1 MAEGGD
7 SVDSGQTS
15 RGRWRDN
22 MPDISSLYL
31 GSDGIEPVRCREHGQ
46 EFKHFCKT
54 HMTELC
60 ITCSRME
67 HKRCKT
73 VIDIKDAAE
82 NIYSKLHGEKITQSV
97 KDLNERFKDLK
108 AAVEDIK
115 SKLPIKT
122 NDAIDKVRQKRKDID
137 AYLDK
142 LEAEAVAEIRW
153 KVEEYRKSIEEMIH
167 VCEASLL
174 SLSTRISDIERTVLG
189 GNEEEK
195 FIAINKTSIQTIK
208 CCGILFDLKREI
220 RDISINFE
228 PNDTLPDQL
237 KSLGTI
243 SVEMSTVTDVFAD
256 TTPIYTGEMEVK
268 RDKVGDKVPIVTSF
282 NVLQDGRKLVL
293 DYNNNK
299 IQLYDRNNTF
309 VTETVLPLP
318 EGEKCRSVVLNN
330 NTEALVTT
338 NRGRVFNV
346 IIGDELA
353 VSEIKTK
360 YCIYVMTK
368 YGEDNLCGMYHNDQR
383 QICII
388 DKNMKNIIKTILKD
402 DKTLFRAPV
411 CLGFSADKN
420 TIYVLDNKK
429 CCYGI
434 TLDGRI
440 MFNYQ
445 NQEADAYYGL
455 VVDSDG
461 LYIGTRVKGK
471 YQVEK
476 LNFDGERQELCFIF
490 GDSWP
495 LRLVENNLAVF
506 QGDNRRIG
514 FYSLLK

>member
-22 MPDISSLYL
+22 MPDMSSLYL

-60 ITCSRME
+60 ITCRRME
-67 HKRCKT
+67 HKQCKT

-82 NIYSKLHGEKITQSV
+82 NIYSKLHGGKITQSV

-108 AAVEDIK
+108 AAIEDMK
-115 SKLPIKT
+115 TKLPIKT
-122 NDAIDKVRQKRKDID
+122 NAAIDKVKQKRKDLD

-142 LEAEAVAEIRW
+142 LEAEAVAEIRR
-153 KVEEYRKSIEEMIH
+153 KMEEYRKSIEEIIH
-167 VCEASLL
+167 VCEASLS

-195 FIAINKTSIQTIK
+195 FIAINKTSIQTNK
-208 CCGILFDLKREI
+208 YLDILFDLKKEI
-220 RDISINFE
+220 RDIDVNFE
-228 PNDTLPDQL
+228 PNVTLPDEF
-237 KSLGTI
+237 KTLGTI

-268 RDKVGDKVPIVTSF
+268 RDKVGDKVPVVGSF
-282 NVLQDGRKLVL
+282 DVLQDGRKFVL
-293 DYNNNK
+293 DIMNGK
-299 IQLYDRNNTF
+299 IRLYDRNNTF
-309 VTETVLPLP
+309 VRETVLPVQ
-318 EGEKCRSVVLNN
+318 EGEQCHSVVLNN
-330 NTEALVTT
+330 NTETLVTT
-338 NRGRVFNV
+338 THGRVFKVMN
-346 IIGDELA
+346 GDELA
-353 VSEIKTK
+353 VSEIETK
-360 YCIYVMTK
+360 YRFHRMTK
-368 YGEDNLCGMYHNDQR
+368 YGEDNLCVIYHNGQG

-388 DKNMKNIIKTILKD
+388 DKNMENIIKTIQKGDWTQFKAL
-402 DKTLFRAPV
+402 AY
-411 CLGFSADKN
+411 LGFSADKN

-429 CCYGI
+429 GCYGI

-440 MFNYQ
+440 IFNYQ
-445 NQEADAYYGL
+445 NQEAEYYYGL

-476 LNFDGERQELCFIF
+476 LNFNGERQEVYSIF

-506 QGDNRRIG
+506 QRDNRRIG
-514 FYSLLK
+514 FYDLLK

>member
-15 RGRWRDN
+15 RGRWWDN

-46 EFKHFCKT
+46 ESKHFCKT

-60 ITCSRME
+60 ITCRRME

-122 NDAIDKVRQKRKDID
+122 NDAIDKVRQKRKNID

-142 LEAEAVAEIRW
+142 LEAEAVAEIRRTM
-153 KVEEYRKSIEEMIH
+153 EEYRKSIEEKIH
-167 VCEASLL
+167 VCEASLS
-174 SLSTRISDIERTVLG
+174 SLNTRISDIERTVLC

-195 FIAINKTSIQTIK
+195 FIAINKTSIQTNK
-208 CCGILFDLKREI
+208 YLDILFDLKSEI
-220 RDISINFE
+220 RDININFE
-228 PNDTLPDQL
+228 PNVTLPDQF
-237 KSLGTI
+237 KSLGTV

-268 RDKVGDKVPIVTSF
+268 RDKVGVKVPNVTSF
-282 NVLQDGRKLVL
+282 NVLQDGRKLVV
-293 DYNNNK
+293 DYNNTK
-299 IQLYDRNNTF
+299 IQVYDRNNTF
-309 VTETVLPLP
+309 VTETVLPVQ
-318 EGEKCRSVVLNN
+318 EGEQCHSVVLNN

-338 NRGRVFNV
+338 THGRVFKV
-346 IIGDELA
+346 MIGDELA
-353 VSEIKTK
+353 ASEIETK
-360 YCIYVMTK
+360 YRICTMTK
-368 YGEDNLCGMYHNDQR
+368 YGEDNLCVIYHNGQW

-388 DKNMKNIIKTILKD
+388 DKNMKNIVKTIQKGDWTQFKAL
-402 DKTLFRAPV
+402 AY
-411 CLGFSADKN
+411 LGFSADKN
-420 TIYVLDNKK
+420 TIYVLDFYKG
-429 CCYGI
+429 CYGI
-434 TLDGRI
+434 TLDCRI
-440 MFNYQ
+440 VFNYQ
-445 NQEADAYYGL
+445 NQEADGYDGL

-461 LYIGTRVKGK
+461 LYIGTRVDKK
-471 YQVEK
+471 FRVEK
-476 LNFDGERQELCFIF
+476 LNFNGERQEVYSIF
-490 GDSWP
+490 GDSHP
-495 LRLVENNLAVF
+495 LRLMENNLAVF
-506 QGDNRRIG
+506 QYDNRRIG
-514 FYSLLK
+514 FYDLLK

>member
-22 MPDISSLYL
+22 MPNMSSLYL
-31 GSDGIEPVRCREHGQ
+31 GSDGIEPVLCREHGQ

-60 ITCSRME
+60 ITCRRME
-67 HKRCKT
+67 HKQCKT

-82 NIYSKLHGEKITQSV
+82 NIYSKLHGGKITQSV

-108 AAVEDIK
+108 AAIEDMK
-115 SKLPIKT
+115 TKLPIKT
-122 NDAIDKVRQKRKDID
+122 NEAIDKVKQKRKDLD
-137 AYLDK
+137 AYLDN
-142 LEAEAVAEIRW
+142 LEAEAVAEIRR
-153 KVEEYRKSIEEMIH
+153 KMEEYRKSIVEIIH
-167 VCEASLL
+167 VCEASLS

-195 FIAINKTSIQTIK
+195 FIAINKTSIQTNK
-208 CCGILFDLKREI
+208 YLDILFDLKKEI
-220 RDISINFE
+220 RDIDVNFE
-228 PNDTLPDQL
+228 PNVTLPDEF
-237 KSLGTI
+237 KTLGTI

-268 RDKVGDKVPIVTSF
+268 RDKVGDKVPFVLSF

-293 DYNNNK
+293 DYNNKK
-299 IQLYDRNNTF
+299 IQAYDRNNIF
-309 VTETVLPLP
+309 VTETVLPVQ
-318 EGEKCRSVVLNN
+318 EHEQCKRVVLNN

-338 NRGRVFNV
+338 THGSVFKV
-346 IIGDELA
+346 MIGDELA
-353 VSEIKTK
+353 VSEIETN
-360 YCIYVMTK
+360 YRIHRMTK
-368 YGEDNLCGMYHNDQR
+368 YGEDNLCVIYHDGQG

-388 DKNMKNIIKTILKD
+388 DKNMNNIIQTIQKGD
-402 DKTLFRAPV
+402 WAQFKSYAF
-411 CLGFSADKN
+411 LGVSVDKN

-429 CCYGI
+429 GCYGI

-440 MFNYQ
+440 IYHYQ
-445 NQEADAYYGL
+445 NQEADLYFGL

-461 LYIGTRVKGK
+461 LYIGTKVKGK

-476 LNFDGERQELCFIF
+476 LNFDGEQQEVCSIF
-490 GDSWP
+490 GNSFP

-506 QGDNRRIG
+506 QCDNRRIG
-514 FYSLLK
+514 FYDLLK

>member
-22 MPDISSLYL
+22 MPVVSSLYL

-67 HKRCKT
+67 HKLCKT

-82 NIYSKLHGEKITQSV
+82 NIYSKLHGGKITQSV

-108 AAVEDIK
+108 AAVEDLK
-115 SKLPIKT
+115 FKLPIKT
-122 NDAIDKVRQKRKDID
+122 NAAIDKVKQKRKDID

-142 LEAEAVAEIRW
+142 LEAEAVAEIRQ
-153 KVEEYRKSIEEMIH
+153 KMEEYRKSIEEMIH
-167 VCEASLL
+167 VCEASLS
-174 SLSTRISDIERTVLG
+174 SLSMRISDIERTLLG
-189 GNEEEK
+189 GNKEEK
-195 FIAINKTSIQTIK
+195 FIAINKTSIQTNKYIE
-208 CCGILFDLKREI
+208 ILFDLKSEI
-220 RDISINFE
+220 RDININFE
-228 PNDTLPDQL
+228 PNVTLPDQI

-268 RDKVGDKVPIVTSF
+268 RDKVGGKVPLITSF
-282 NVLQDGRKLVL
+282 DVLQDGRKLVL
-293 DYNNNK
+293 YRNNNK

-309 VTETVLPLP
+309 VTETVLPVK
-318 EGEKCRSVVLNN
+318 EGEKCNSVVLNN
-330 NTEALVTT
+330 NTEALVTIT
-338 NRGRVFNV
+338 KGRVFKV
-346 IIGDELA
+346 MIGDEMA

-360 YCIYVMTK
+360 YRIHRMTK
-368 YGEDNLCGMYHNDQR
+368 YGEDNLCVISHDGQG

-388 DKNMKNIIKTILKD
+388 DKNMENIIKTIQKGD
-402 DKTLFRAPV
+402 WTQFKAHAF
-411 CLGFSADKN
+411 LGVSADKN
-420 TIYVLDNKK
+420 TIYVLDLNKG
-429 CCYGI
+429 CYGI

-440 MFNYQ
+440 IFHYQ
-445 NQEADAYYGL
+445 NQEADAYGRL
-455 VVDSDG
+455 VADSDG
-461 LYIGTRVKGK
+461 LYIGTKVKGK
-471 YQVEK
+471 FQVEK
-476 LNFDGERQELCFIF
+476 LNLNGERQGECSVF
-490 GDSWP
+490 GSSWP

-506 QGDNRRIG
+506 QRGNRRIA
-514 FYSLLK
+514 FYDLLK